1 MAIGGKPFS
10 LQAPEQIAKEYGGD
24 KQRIMQAAQMGV
36 VDPTAALMAA
46 MFIDRIRTAQTAE
59 QSAPSTVAQDVFAPP
74 APAGLGAMPAPM
86 QAAPG
91 MAQPT
96 PPAGGIEALPV
107 PEAMFPEEGAGMAGG
122 GIVAF
127 QSGGGIDF
135 NRFRNAIIQQE
146 SSGDYGVVNRQSGAM
161 GAYQFMPATAQ
172 AIARRLGLPYRPELM
187 QGEGG
192 RSEEGRAYQD
202 QLGREQLRD
211 AIQFSGGDLGRAAI
225 YHFAGPD
232 QSKWGPLTREYRA
245 DILRRY
251 GAEDTEP
258 APVTGTPPI
267 TIEEFQQLVTP
278 RNQRGLEGNVE
289 MFRQIFDQYLP
300 DTSAIEETIA
310 DLRSRNTPE
319 EAKAQ
324 REQDLWSALADF
336 GFKWA
341 ASGNLAQSAGET
353 FSGLRETL
361 DSRREEELDNLTRI
375 IQLEG
380 MQIDRAMP
388 AIEAGAAAYENER
401 QAERDARQQTA
412 TYVTNMGTTNA
423 GIAGRI
429 QEALLTPDTS
439 GAMTTSQ
446 ADSYIG
452 QVEDAFELLDTG
464 VDEGAAVPAAIRQLH
479 EAVKAGTISAEDAM
493 LQGARYYANLS
504 AALRGNT
511 GAGTGAGAGTPT
523 PPAGFV
529 MEGGPRLSAAPAS
542 GSAGNA
548 WQNMMRGITSPR

>member
-10 LQAPEQIAKEYGGD
+10 LQAPEEIAKDYGGD
-24 KQRIMQAAQMGV
+24 KQRIMQAAQMGI

-127 QSGGGIDF
+127 QSGGGIDLE
-135 NRFRNAIIQQE
+135 RFRRAIIAQE
-146 SSGDYGVVNRQSGAM
+146 SGGDYGVMNRGGSGAM
-161 GAYQFMPATAQ
+161 GAYQFMPATAR
-172 AIARRLGLPYRPELM
+172 ALARRLGLEYRPDLLS
-187 QGEGG
+187 GAGG
-192 RSEEGRAYQD
+192 RSEEGRRYQD
-202 QLGREQLRD
+202 TLGTASLQE
-211 AIQFSGGDLGRAAI
+211 AIEFSGGDLARAAA
-225 YHFAGPD
+225 YHFAGPN
-232 QSKWGPLTREYRA
+232 QRGWGDDTTRYQRQLA
-245 DILRRY
+245 ARY
-251 GAEDTEP
+251 GENVPVSSEP
-258 APVTGTPPI
+258 APITGTPPL
-267 TIEEFQQLVTP
+267 TLEEFSQMVTP

-289 MFRQIFDQYLP
+289 MFRQVFDQYLP
-300 DTSAIEETIA
+300 DTSAIEETIE

-341 ASGNLAQSAGET
+341 ASGNLAESAGET

-388 AIEAGAAAYENER
+388 AIEAGAAAYENEL
-401 QAERDARQQTA
+401 QAERDAQQQKATYATQIGSTVESGRQQRLTA
-412 TYVTNMGTTNA
+412 ERQAELNPPEAA
-423 GIAGRI
+423 GG
-429 QEALLTPDTS
+429 
-439 GAMTTSQ
+439 MTTSQ
-446 ADSYIG
+446 ANQYIG
-452 QVEDAFELLDTG
+452 QVQTAFEMLNTG
-464 VDEGAAVPAAIRQLH
+464 GEAGTETIPGPIRQLY
-479 EAVKAGTISAEDAM
+479 EAVKAGTMSSQDAV
-493 LQGARYYANLS
+493 LQGAQYYANLS
-504 AALRGNT
+504 NALMGGVGSLPT
-511 GAGTGAGAGTPT
+511 AGAGWGQATVVNP
-523 PPAGFV
+523 
-529 MEGGPRLSAAPAS
+529 
-542 GSAGNA
+542 
-548 WQNMMRGITSPR
+548 